1 MVGKFIKVVV
11 LPYNF
16 PKVTRWGLA
25 LVKFTSILL
34 SNHNIPSANDISIYC
49 KNQSL
54 DFVSSLLS
62 IASILK

>member
-25 LVKFTSILL
+25 LVKFKSTLL

-49 KNQSL
+49 N
-54 DFVSSLLS
+54 
-62 IASILK
+62 LKI